1 MRTGRRRR
9 AAKLMV
15 LYSTHP
21 RLKPVAAEAVAEVV
35 EVSHRAAWGV
45 SEMRDDA
52 IRAPKY
58 A

>member
-1 MRTGRRRR
+1 
-9 AAKLMV
+9 MV

-52 IRAPKY
+52 VRAPKY